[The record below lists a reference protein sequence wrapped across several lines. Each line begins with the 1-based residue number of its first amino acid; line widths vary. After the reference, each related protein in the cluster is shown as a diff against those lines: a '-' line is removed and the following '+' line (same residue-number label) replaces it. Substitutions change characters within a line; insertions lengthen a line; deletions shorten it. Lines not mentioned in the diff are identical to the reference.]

1 MKTRI
6 GFAKYVI
13 VLLVLTQVFQE
24 QAVASSQV
32 RRNVQFNNLTT
43 HAGLSAEH
51 VNAVV
56 QDAHGYIWF
65 GTQDGL
71 NRFDGHEIVVFENDP
86 DDPSSLSNN
95 FVWALYLDANSD
107 LWVATNKGVNK
118 YDAEIEG
125 FDRNPLKLPADMMPR
140 VRTMVQDGTGIY
152 WLGTVDQG
160 LYAVDVEAAQIRHYS
175 GHSDVLRGLPHDHVI
190 AVSEDSK
197 GRLWVGTDGGGLARY
212 DHATDGFVVYQH
224 DPDAKSTISND
235 EVRSIFEDRSGN
247 IWIGTAGGGLN
258 LLDGTNG
265 TFRHFI
271 HDPDNPNSLGEGQIP
286 AIFEDHS
293 GTLWVGTEHGLSE
306 WRPGIQ
312 AFVSY
317 ESQSSDMTSLVHTV
331 VNDIFQDRSGVLWV
345 ATNGGVSSWNYF
357 SDTFTHYRAEQGFLE
372 SDVVTTIAEA
382 ANGVL
387 WVGTYGGGL
396 SRLDLAANNIRHYR
410 HDANDPRSL
419 SDDQVMVVHVDGAG
433 IVWVGTRSGGLNRLQ
448 ADGGFSTFRND
459 PDNPASISGDAISS
473 LHTDADGGLWVGAFD
488 NGLNYLAPDSQGEF
502 QRYISDPNDKAS
514 LSSNRILVIH
524 RDLAGQLWIG
534 TEDGGVNLLHS
545 DGETFSRYR
554 TSGTQ
559 DINEEGLGTVW
570 DIVETKDSTLWMS
583 TLGDGLLSWQASERR
598 QGQAKFDRYGKSEGL
613 ASSIYGAV
621 VGGMGEIWASSS
633 RGLYR
638 IDPVSRDVRL
648 FDRKN
653 GLQGTEFNQAARLRS
668 RSGRLLFGS
677 NQGLLG
683 FFPGEIA
690 RNSKPPQIRLTA
702 RSRKE
707 NFAKVSE
714 GESGPHVQ
722 LDYLD
727 PFISFDFVALDF
739 VSPDKNRYRYR
750 LVGFDSQWMEEDR
763 FRRAVYTNLSAG
775 EYRFEVQGTNN
786 DGVWSEAS
794 ASVAVTVTPP
804 PWQQAWAYVLYA
816 LTVLC
821 LAGWY
826 FQRQR
831 LEHRREAEQR
841 AALEAQ
847 VTERTKE
854 LAERNEDLQAVNE
867 KLAEASVTDS
877 LTGLHNRRYVD
888 QFIDSQTS
896 LVQRRLMEGPN
907 AGDDSDVDSSKLLFF
922 MMIDLDGFKYVND
935 TYGHHAGD
943 MVLVQVKDVLLGC
956 CRQSDVVV
964 RWGGDEFMIIGHA
977 SSFAGV
983 KILAERIREALI
995 ERNYNVGRDNEH
1007 GKVSGSIG
1015 VAPYPF
1021 ADDVLTNVSWEQ
1033 VAAVADKGAYLAKN
1047 NGRNAWVS
1055 VRGLEDMLVEDF
1067 AMSTFDIARLM
1078 SEGKLELDSSVEA
1091 TLNLDAGVTERYGA
1105 VGG

>member
-1 MKTRI
+1 MKFRI
-6 GFAKYVI
+6 GFPETAI
-13 VLLVLTQVFQE
+13 ALLVLMYLLPVE
-24 QAVASSQV
+24 VVASSQV

-43 HAGLSAEH
+43 LAGLSAEH

-71 NRFDGHEIVVFENDP
+71 NRFDGHEIEVFENDP
-86 DDPSSLSNN
+86 EDPTSLSNN
-95 FVWALYLDANSD
+95 FVWALYLDASDD

-118 YDAEIEG
+118 YNPDIEG
-125 FDRNPLKLPADMMPR
+125 FDRNPLGLPADMTPR
-140 VRTMVQDGTGIY
+140 VRTLVQDSNGVY
-152 WLGTVDQG
+152 WLGSVDRG
-160 LYAVDVEAAQIRHYS
+160 LYAVDSKSSKIRHYVNS
-175 GHSDVLRGLPHDHVI
+175 EIPRGLPHDHVI

-197 GRLWVGTDGGGLARY
+197 GRLWIGTDGGGLARY

-224 DPDAKSTISND
+224 NPVSKSTISND

-247 IWIGTAGGGLN
+247 LWIGTAGGGLN

-265 TFRHFI
+265 TFRHFM
-271 HDPDNPNSLGEGQIP
+271 HDPDDSSSLGEGQIP
-286 AIFEDHS
+286 AIFEDQS
-293 GTLWVGTEHGLSE
+293 GTLWVGTENGLSE

-317 ESQSSDMTSLVHTV
+317 ESQPSDMTSLVHPV

-345 ATNGGVSSWNYF
+345 ATNGGISSWNYF
-357 SDTFTHYRAEQGFLE
+357 SDTFTHYRSEQGFLQN
-372 SDVVTTIAEA
+372 DVVTTVAEA
-382 ANGVL
+382 ADGVL

-396 SRLDLAANNIRHYR
+396 SRLDLAANDIRHYR
-410 HDANDPRSL
+410 HDANNPRSL
-419 SDDQVMVVHVDGAG
+419 SDDQVMVVHVDGSEN
-433 IVWVGTRSGGLNRLQ
+433 VWVGTRSGGLNLLQ
-448 ADGGFSTFRND
+448 PNGEFSTYRHD
-459 PDNPASISGDAISS
+459 PDDPLSISGNAISS
-473 LHTDADGGLWVGAFD
+473 LHTDTDGGLWVGAFD
-488 NGLNYLAPDSQGEF
+488 QGLNYLAADSQGEF
-502 QRYISDPNDKAS
+502 RRYVSDLNDLDS
-514 LSSNRILVIH
+514 LSSNRILAIH
-524 RDLAGQLWIG
+524 RDLSGQLWIG
-534 TEDGGVNLLHS
+534 TEDGGVNLLNS
-545 DGETFSRYR
+545 DGEGFTRYK
-554 TSGTQ
+554 TSATRDVNQ
-559 DINEEGLGTVW
+559 ESLGTVW

-583 TLGDGLLSWQASERR
+583 TLGDGLLSWQASDRHV
-598 QGQAKFDRYGKSEGL
+598 GQAKFDRYGKSEGL

-633 RGLYR
+633 RGLFR
-638 IDPVSRDVRL
+638 IDPVSKDVRQ
-648 FDRKN
+648 FDRRN

-690 RNSKPPQIRLTA
+690 HNSEPPQVRLAA

-707 NFAKVSE
+707 NYAQVSS
-714 GESGPHVQ
+714 GERGSQVQ
-722 LDYLD
+722 LEYLD

-750 LVGFDSQWMEEDR
+750 LLGFDSQWTVEDR
-763 FRRAVYTNLSAG
+763 FRRAVYTNLSPG
-775 EYRFEVQGTNN
+775 GYRFEVQGSNN
-786 DGVWSEAS
+786 DGVWSEES
-794 ASVAVTVTPP
+794 ATIEVTVTPP

-816 LTVLC
+816 LAIAC
-821 LAGWY
+821 LVGWY
-826 FQRQR
+826 FRRQT

-841 AALEAQ
+841 AVLEDQ

-854 LAERNEDLQAVNE
+854 LAERNEDLQAVNV

-877 LTGLHNRRYVD
+877 LTGLHNRRYVN
-888 QFIDSQTS
+888 QFIDAQTS
-896 LVQRRLMEGPN
+896 LVKRRLMEGPS
-907 AGDDSDVDSSKLLFF
+907 ASDDSEVDSSKLLFF
-922 MMIDLDGFKYVND
+922 MMIDLDGFKFIND

-943 MVLVQVKDVLLGC
+943 LVLIQVKDVLLGC

-995 ERNYNVGRDNEH
+995 ERNYDVGTENEY

-1015 VAPYPF
+1015 AAPYPF
-1021 ADDVLTNVSWEQ
+1021 ADDILENISWEQ
-1033 VAAVADKGAYLAKN
+1033 VAAVADKGAYIAKN

-1055 VRGLEDMLVEDF
+1055 VRGLERMLVEDF
-1067 AMSTFDIARLM
+1067 SLLSFDVASLVA
-1078 SEGKLELDSSVEA
+1078 EGKLELDSSVE
-1091 TLNLDAGVTERYGA
+1091 TELNLDSGVTERYGA
-1105 VGG
+1105 VAG